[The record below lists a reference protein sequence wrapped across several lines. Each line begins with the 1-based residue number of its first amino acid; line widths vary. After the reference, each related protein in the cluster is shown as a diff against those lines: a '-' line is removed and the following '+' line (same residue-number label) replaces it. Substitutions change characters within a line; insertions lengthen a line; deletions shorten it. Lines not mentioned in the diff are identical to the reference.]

1 MFFWPFCTKDLSRA
15 PNFDTTRR
23 TIISWSKEVKN
34 YWLTDSEMDPKE
46 WVGKCSDYLTESV
59 CQEFESNSG
68 VSVATV
74 WLTSHK
80 KCQFMPFKRSTA
92 HSLSLP
98 LFLSF
103 SICLSL
109 SLSLWFSI
117 CMCLFQY
124 LSFSFFLSILPS
136 FSLSSFLSFSLP
148 LILFLSL
155 SISLSL
161 SHSFYLSLC
170 LLVFLSI
177 SPLLSL
183 FICVSFNICLYLF
196 LSLSSFH
203 SIFSVFLIFT

>member
-1 MFFWPFCTKDLSRA
+1 MALSNLTYSTIKFVLKKSSNKKIFFWPFCTKDLSRA

-109 SLSLWFSI
+109 SLSDFLFVCVSFNI
-117 CMCLFQY
+117 CLS
-124 LSFSFFLSILPS
+124 LSFSH
-136 FSLSSFLSFSLP
+136 SFL
-148 LILFLSL
+148 LSL
-155 SISLSL
+155 CPPFFLSL
-161 SHSFYLSLC
+161 SHSFYFSLC
-170 LLVFLSI
+170 LLVFLSPTLFI
-177 SPLLSL
+177 SL
-183 FICVSFNICLYLF
+183 FVY
-196 LSLSSFH
+196 
-203 SIFSVFLIFT
+203 